1 VSREDLNKNLCQEI
15 CDLVA
20 DKVPCTI
27 GLADKSEKIFV
38 SSDPALIGR
47 IVVGARRI
55 TSGKTD
61 GVSINPTE
69 NGGLE
74 GACVPLRLGDGEI
87 LCLALFSVEQTA
99 KTFAPVG
106 QAYAQSLVEKNGPP
120 DDEAVKASP
129 LFKAFF
135 QQSFQFSGLL
145 SVDGRNLMSNDRALK
160 FMGVSQEDIQGKIF
174 WETQWI
180 DLQIKG
186 KVDKVKNAFFKACKG
201 EPQRVELVQD
211 RDDAGQLV
219 SDLWFKPVFN
229 HAGEVA
235 YITAEVRDYGRY
247 KAVAEELQQTQ
258 RLQEERIKA
267 RTADLEKQIKE
278 RQLAEDQLRE
288 SEERFKQIAEV
299 ASDWFWETDEQHR
312 FTYISGRFFEISG
325 INPSGV
331 VGYSRKQFVG
341 RQGIGKAS
349 DVWKRHFENLD
360 ARRPFYGFEYQ
371 LTTKEGEPFILQLS
385 GVPVFDGKG
394 QFKGYR
400 GAGRDVTSQRRTEEA
415 HKAAE
420 ERFRDIAETA
430 SDWFWEMGPDLRFSY
445 ISSRGFETMNISA
458 MNILGKTRREV
469 IEELGIDVEVPGWR
483 EHFEDLE
490 RHLPFND
497 FEYTVLDGDG
507 KKRWLTI
514 SGKPFFGEDGE
525 FQGYRGTARD
535 ITELRQREEALRES
549 EARLGDYVETAS
561 DWVWEMDADLR
572 FSYFSERIA
581 EILGVPAEYTLGK
594 RRQDVVH
601 LADEDKTWQKHLED
615 LESRRPFRDFRY
627 RYRHPDGKERY
638 LSISGKPLFDNDG
651 NFLGYRGT
659 GTNIT
664 EEILQKRAVEESER
678 RFRGLVE
685 NSSLGVVVHHNFE
698 MLFVNETVAQML
710 GYQSAE
716 EVRALGDA
724 RLLVAPDER
733 ERIENFGTERAAGRY
748 VPTTYE
754 FRLLKKDGS
763 EIWVSNHAF
772 MIEWDGLSCI
782 CATLFDVT
790 SQKTASETLEK
801 AKEAADTANRAKSDF
816 LARMSHEL
824 RTPLNS
830 IIGLSEM
837 LLEEATEN
845 EDADYQEPL
854 ERINRSGD
862 HLLLLI
868 NDILDISKIEAGR
881 MELHLE
887 EFNVATLVDQIRSTT
902 VPLAE
907 KNGNRLIVTCDSAV
921 KKMQSDAVRV
931 RQLLINLLS
940 NACKFTENGEVRLD
954 VRREQVEENAS
965 VYFEV
970 YDTGIGIDAA
980 KIPHLF
986 EDFTQADPSTTRK
999 YGGTGLGLAI
1009 CRRLCSLMGGRITV
1023 TSELGEGALFTVQLP
1038 EWMEDTIQGEEA
1050 EGEEGGA
1057 SFIASNGIILVVD
1070 GEHASRRDVARL
1082 LSGEGFDIFFAHS
1095 GLEGLEMVRELRP
1108 TIVLL
1113 DILLPDM
1120 DGWEVLNS
1128 IKSNQDTADIPVIIT
1143 TIMSNK
1149 GQAFELGATDFLT
1162 KPVEKQRLIS
1172 LTRDYAGKSR
1182 GQVVLIVDDE
1192 QDDRLVA
1199 RSALEKS
1206 GFEVMEAENG
1216 RQGLD
1221 KMREK
1226 SPDIVILDLMMPKMD
1241 GFEFLAQIRGDSQWN
1256 SLPVLILT
1264 AMDLSLEEKHIL
1276 NGRVQGLL
1284 QKGGEMGQSIRERLR
1299 QRVDEVLRVRNHAS

>member
-1 VSREDLNKNLCQEI
+1 MSREGLDKNLCQEI
-15 CDLVA
+15 CNLVA

-27 GLADKSEKIFV
+27 GIADNNEKIIA
-38 SSDPALIGR
+38 SSDPGLIGCTLDG
-47 IVVGARRI
+47 VRRI
-55 TSGKTD
+55 TSGQTERQ
-61 GVSINPTE
+61 SIKQE
-69 NGGLE
+69 ESDGLE
-74 GACVPLRLGDGEI
+74 GLGVPLALENGDI
-87 LCLALFSVEQTA
+87 LCLALLSDKQSAEA
-99 KTFAPVG
+99 FAPIG
-106 QAYAQSLVEKNGPP
+106 QAYAQGLVERKSPL

-135 QQSFQFSGLL
+135 QQSFQFGGLL
-145 SVDGRNLMSNDRALK
+145 SVEGRNLMINDRALG
-160 FMGVSQEDIQGKIF
+160 FMGVSEEEVRGKVF

-180 DLQIKG
+180 DLQMKG
-186 KVDKVKNAFFKACKG
+186 EIDKVKKAFFEACNG

-211 RDDAGQLV
+211 SDDTGRLI
-219 SDLWFKPVFN
+219 SDLWFKPVPDSR
-229 HAGEVA
+229 GKVA
-235 YITAEVRDYGRY
+235 YVTVEVRDYGRY
-247 KAVAEELQQTQ
+247 KAVAEELRKTH
-258 RLQEERIKA
+258 RLQEERIKM
-267 RTADLEKQIKE
+267 RTADLEKQIKD
-278 RQLAEDQLRE
+278 RQLAELQLRV

-299 ASDWFWETDEQHR
+299 ASDWFWETDHEHR
-312 FTYISGRFFEISG
+312 FTYISGRFFEIYG
-325 INPSGV
+325 INPSKVIGF
-331 VGYSRKQFVG
+331 SRKQFVG
-341 RQGIGKAS
+341 QKGIAKAP
-349 DVWKRHFENLD
+349 DAWKRHFEDLEAHRTFSN
-360 ARRPFYGFEYQ
+360 FEYE
-371 LTTKEGEPFILQLS
+371 LTTEGGEPFILQLS
-385 GVPVFDGKG
+385 GVPIFDGRG
-394 QFKGYR
+394 RFKGYR

-445 ISSRGFETMNISA
+445 ISSRGFESMNVSSKSV
-458 MNILGKTRREV
+458 LGKTRKEA
-469 IEELGIDVEVPGWR
+469 L
-483 EHFEDLE
+483 EDLGANLDTPQWIQHF
-490 RHLPFND
+490 RDLKQRLPFNN
-497 FEYTVLDGDG
+497 FEYTLLDRNGE
-507 KKRWLTI
+507 RCWLTI
-514 SGKPFFGEDGE
+514 SGKPFFAENGD

-535 ITELRQREEALRES
+535 ITELRGREEALRES
-549 EARLGDYVETAS
+549 EARLSDYVETAS
-561 DWVWEMDADLR
+561 DWVWEMDATLH
-572 FSYFSERIA
+572 FSYFSERIR
-581 EILGVPAEYTLGK
+581 EILGVPPEFTLGK
-594 RRQDVVH
+594 TRREVVV
-601 LADEDKTWQKHLED
+601 LDDEDSDWSKHLED
-615 LESRRPFRDFRY
+615 LENRRPFRDFRY
-627 RYRHPDGKERY
+627 RYKHPDGKMRY
-638 LSISGKPLFDNDG
+638 LSISGKPLFDEQDV
-651 NFLGYRGT
+651 FFGYRGT

-664 EEILQKRAVEESER
+664 EEIKQKRAVEESER

-685 NSSLGVVVHHNFE
+685 NSSLGVVVHHDFK

-710 GYQSAE
+710 GYESAQ
-716 EVRALGDA
+716 EVKALNDA

-733 ERIENFGTERAAGRY
+733 ERIESFGIERAAGRY

-754 FRLLKKDGS
+754 FRLLKKDGA

-790 SQKTASETLEK
+790 SQKMAAEALEK
-801 AKEAADTANRAKSDF
+801 AKETADTANRAKSDF

-845 EDADYQEPL
+845 KDTDYQEPL

-907 KNGNRLIVTCDSAV
+907 KNGNQLFVTCDPQV
-921 KKMQSDAVRV
+921 KKMHSDAVRV

-954 VRREQVEENAS
+954 VRREQEGESPSIV
-965 VYFEV
+965 FEV
-970 YDTGIGIDAA
+970 YDTGIGIEAS

-1023 TSELGEGALFTVQLP
+1023 ASELGEGALFTAQLP
-1038 EWMEDTIQGEEA
+1038 EWMEETIQGDVVK
-1050 EGEEGGA
+1050 GEQDGGA
-1057 SFIASNGIILVVD
+1057 LGASNGVILVVD
-1070 GEHASRRDVARL
+1070 GDHASRREVARL

-1095 GLEGLEMVRELRP
+1095 GLEGLEMVRELKP

-1120 DGWEVLNS
+1120 DGWEVLNT
-1128 IKSNQDTADIPVIIT
+1128 IKSNRQTADIPVIVT

-1162 KPVEKQRLIS
+1162 KPVEKERLIS
-1172 LTRDYAGKSR
+1172 LARNYVGRKR
-1182 GQVVLIVDDE
+1182 NQVALVIDDQ
-1192 QDDRLVA
+1192 QDDRMIA
-1199 RSALEKS
+1199 RSALERI
-1206 GFEVMEAENG
+1206 GFEVIEAENG

-1221 KMREK
+1221 KISEK
-1226 SPDIVILDLMMPKMD
+1226 SPDIVILDLMMPEMD
-1241 GFEFLAQIRGDSQWN
+1241 GFEFLAQIRGDSKWN
-1256 SLPVLILT
+1256 KLPVVILT

-1299 QRVDEVLRVRNHAS
+1299 QRVGEIVRVRNQGL